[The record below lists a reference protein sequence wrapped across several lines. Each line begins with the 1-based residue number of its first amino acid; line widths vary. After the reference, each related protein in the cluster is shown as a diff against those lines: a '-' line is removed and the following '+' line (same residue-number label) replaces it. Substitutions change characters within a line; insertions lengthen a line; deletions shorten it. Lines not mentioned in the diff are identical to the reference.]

1 MAQYFASVAPG
12 LTAIAAQELTAL
24 GANQVC
30 ETPGGVSF
38 EGDRALAYRAN
49 LWCRIPYRILWQLKT
64 VSARD
69 AQDLYHGVQKIDWLR
84 YIPPDATLAVT
95 VTGKNQALNHSHYTA
110 LQVKNAIVD
119 QQRQETR
126 IRSSVDSNHPDV
138 RVQVHIHRHRAT
150 ISLDSSGDSL
160 HRRGYRAAVGQAPLK
175 ETLAA
180 ALIELTDWQPH
191 QPLLDPMCGSGT
203 LLLEASLKALN
214 LAPGLF
220 RTQFGFERW
229 PDFDADLWQH
239 LRQEAEAQQQKDVPL
254 KIWGCD
260 RDPSVIQQAQ
270 ANAHKGGLDQ
280 SVNFAQQELADLE
293 APTDQGILVC
303 NPPYGERLASKE
315 TVGEL
320 YHLLGT
326 TLKTRFRGWTAY
338 VLSGNKALSQAIG
351 MKSAKRVTV
360 YNGTLKCQWLK
371 YEIY

>member
-1 MAQYFASVAPG
+1 MAPG
-12 LTAIAAQELTAL
+12 LAAIAAKELIAL
-24 GANQVC
+24 GAEYV
-30 ETPGGVSF
+30 EEAPGGVAF

-69 AQDLYHGVQKIDWLR
+69 AQDLYRGVQKIDWLR

-119 QQRQETR
+119 QQRRATNM
-126 IRSSVDSNHPDV
+126 RSSVDSNQPDV
-138 RVQVHIHRHRAT
+138 RVHVHVYRHRAT

-180 ALIELTDWQPH
+180 GLIELSDWEPQ

-203 LLLEASLKALN
+203 LLLEASLQALN
-214 LAPGLF
+214 IAPGLF
-220 RTQFGFERW
+220 RGQFGFERW
-229 PDFDADLWQH
+229 PDFDADLWQQ
-239 LRQEAEAQQQKDVPL
+239 LRQSAADQRHQDVGV

-260 RDPSVIQQAQ
+260 RDLSVIQQAQ
-270 ANAHKGGLDQ
+270 ANATCAELE
-280 SVNFAQQELADLE
+280 SVIQFSQQDLADLV
-293 APTDQGILVC
+293 APADQGVLVC

-315 TVGEL
+315 TVGDL
-320 YHLLGT
+320 YRLLGT
-326 TLKTRFRGWTAY
+326 VLKSQFRGWTAY